1 MKKIGI
7 FFTCVLVSIYT
18 CSYCTSSSFYYSE
31 NNKASSYNLKYK
43 RLKISDGNNIKYSF
57 DSVQGFKSDSTNY
70 YFSIAFPRND
80 KWQVG
85 DQDDSYNINFGDGYK
100 SCRVLNKTNDF
111 TSEPTG
117 SEEITFN
124 IECPVPKNG
133 ESSQIGIL
141 YSIDGRYNKSSTS
154 ESDYEYIESRFHNF
168 MTYEDYINN
177 VNRTYFIRNHELY
190 IHKEHRGAAP
200 TYVYNIILDWL
211 NGEYSSGADITSD
224 NINTYLYN
232 KLNPNDSFYISN
244 YIDSI
249 KNNTK
254 GITITE
260 QEDSNGFYKLSLDKD
275 YFQGYVRTHVNILPT
290 ETSPKK
296 FYFYGRYLNIA
307 NDANKLFEDYLKE
320 YKFSSDSDKDKE
332 EMRAVTNFI
341 NSLSGKSIIDLV
353 KNNEVDGLVLNEN
366 ELTVSNSFTLLD
378 YTEYELD
385 SFTTLSGYRLRI
397 SQKTGIP
404 ISSLGETPHFS
415 DDSVDK
421 VYDVT
426 NKSIRENYYYINNNN
441 DNDLFKVLR
450 TYPLNDNNTSSVD
463 IYRIKK
469 GKTVEFDYTGLVSDT
484 DYSKMLEFL
493 KDLSQ
498 YMYEYNSNDI
508 AYKDSNNKWNII
520 TAADLIPVGESKVFD
535 TNIGKVTIS
544 KTDGKILLTIEFT
557 TDNIDVTIDTA
568 SIDNNEE
575 MLAMNEE
582 PLMMEK
588 SIETEVVDEPHEVFD
603 TEDVDKDETIEKVE
617 DDCLDHYVSETIDKI
632 DEDNITDNNINTDS
646 NTNTNDNDN
655 DKLTDNNT
663 DNIIVGDSDNS
674 IDMAVTEPQKIEIV
688 VEDTKEIDYDSPLVD
703 DTLSNESDL

>member
-7 FFTCVLVSIYT
+7 FFTCMLVSIYT

-43 RLKISDGNNIKYSF
+43 RLKIPDGNNIKYSF

-85 DQDDSYNINFGDGYK
+85 DQDESYKINFGDGYK

-124 IECPVPKNG
+124 IECPVPTNG

-154 ESDYEYIESRFHNF
+154 ESDYEYIDSRFHNF

-211 NGEYSSGADITSD
+211 NGEYSSGADITFD

-275 YFQGYVRTHVNILPT
+275 YFQGYVRTHVNYNEYENDL
-290 ETSPKK
+290 K
-296 FYFYGRYLNIA
+296 FYFYGEYLNAAEKA
-307 NDANKLFEDYLKE
+307 NILFLDYLKD
-320 YKFSSDSDKDKE
+320 YKFKSDSDKDKE
-332 EMRAVTNFI
+332 EIRAVTNYI
-341 NSLSGKSIIDLV
+341 NSLSGESIIDLV
-353 KNNEVDGLVLNEN
+353 TSGAVGGLALAGN
-366 ELTVSNSFTLLD
+366 ELTVSSTFTLLD
-378 YTEYELD
+378 YSKYTLD
-385 SFTTLSGYRLRI
+385 SFSNRPLYFINLAT
-397 SQKTGIP
+397 KTGIKASMLQNSK
-404 ISSLGETPHFS
+404 IHSA
-415 DDSVDK
+415 
-421 VYDVT
+421 YDQGT
-426 NKSIRENYYYINNNN
+426 NSITQNYYYIVGSE
-441 DNDLFKVLR
+441 DGGDVYKVVK
-450 TYPLNDNNTSSVD
+450 TYPIRKVNPTDTSYISDVD
-463 IYRIKK
+463 VYRIKK
-469 GKTVEFDYTGLVSDT
+469 GKTVEFDYTGLVDDT

-498 YMYEYNSNDI
+498 YMYGYSSNDI
-508 AYKDSNNKWNII
+508 AYKDTNDKWNII
-520 TAADLIPVGESKVFD
+520 TNHNELIPVGDSKVLD

-557 TDNIDVTIDTA
+557 TDNIEVTIDTA
-568 SIDNNEE
+568 SIDSDME
-575 MLAMNEE
+575 MLAMNKE

-588 SIETEVVDEPHEVFD
+588 SIETEEVDEPLEVFD
-603 TEDVDKDETIEKVE
+603 TEDIDNDETIEKV
-617 DDCLDHYVSETIDKI
+617 DDYLDNYVNEIIDKI

-646 NTNTNDNDN
+646 NTYDVF
-655 DKLTDNNT
+655 TDNNT
-663 DNIIVGDSDNS
+663 NIIIGDSDNS
-674 IDMAVTEPQKIEIV
+674 TDMAVTEPQKIEIV
-688 VEDTKEIDYDSPLVD
+688 VDDTKEIDYDSPLVD
-703 DTLSNESDL
+703 DTLFNESDL

>member
-7 FFTCVLVSIYT
+7 FFTCMLVSIYT

-43 RLKISDGNNIKYSF
+43 RLKIPDGNNIKYSF

-275 YFQGYVRTHVNILPT
+275 YFQGYVRTHVNYNEYENDL
-290 ETSPKK
+290 K
-296 FYFYGRYLNIA
+296 FYFYGEYLNAAEKA
-307 NDANKLFEDYLKE
+307 NILFLDYLKD
-320 YKFSSDSDKDKE
+320 YKFKSDSDKDKE
-332 EMRAVTNFI
+332 EIRAVTNYI
-341 NSLSGKSIIDLV
+341 NSLSGESIIDLV
-353 KNNEVDGLVLNEN
+353 TSGAVGGLALAGN
-366 ELTVSNSFTLLD
+366 ELTVSSTFTLLD
-378 YTEYELD
+378 YSKYTLD
-385 SFTTLSGYRLRI
+385 SFSNRPLYFINLAT
-397 SQKTGIP
+397 KTGIKASMLQNSK
-404 ISSLGETPHFS
+404 IHSA
-415 DDSVDK
+415 
-421 VYDVT
+421 YDQGT
-426 NKSIRENYYYINNNN
+426 NSITQNYYYIVGSE
-441 DNDLFKVLR
+441 DGGDVYKVVK
-450 TYPLNDNNTSSVD
+450 TYPIRKVNPTDTSYISDVD
-463 IYRIKK
+463 VYRIKK

-484 DYSKMLEFL
+484 DYSKMHEFL

-575 MLAMNEE
+575 MLAMNKE
-582 PLMMEK
+582 PLVMEK
-588 SIETEVVDEPHEVFD
+588 PIETEVVDEPHEVFD
-603 TEDVDKDETIEKVE
+603 TENIDNDETIEKVG

-663 DNIIVGDSDNS
+663 DNIIIGDSDNS

-688 VEDTKEIDYDSPLVD
+688 ADDTKENDYDPPLVD